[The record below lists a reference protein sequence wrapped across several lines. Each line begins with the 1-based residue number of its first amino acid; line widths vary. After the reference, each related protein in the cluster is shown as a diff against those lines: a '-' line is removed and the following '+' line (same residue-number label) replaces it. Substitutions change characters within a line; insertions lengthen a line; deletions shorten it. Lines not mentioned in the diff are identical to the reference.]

1 MSRKPKKTSRQK
13 AAGQLSGVAASNPA
27 LPASTSR
34 RREPQNA
41 PVAEGATSGAE
52 SGDRWKALGA
62 AFFLAVIV
70 WVVFGQT
77 PGFGFI
83 NYDDPDN
90 VSQNANVIAGLNI
103 KGIAW
108 AFTHTVVGRW
118 APVTV
123 ISHMADC
130 QLYGLWAGGH
140 ILTNVLLHATSAILL
155 FLVIWQMTGALWRS
169 AFVAT
174 LFAVHPLRVEA
185 ICWVSARGDVL
196 NTFFFVLTLGAYL
209 CYVRKP
215 QSHIRYWTVALLFAL
230 GLMTKSMIVTLP
242 FVLLLLDYWPLE
254 RLPKVSDVEG
264 LLRTGQKLVAEKI
277 PLFTLAVISCLAT
290 VLATRGIPVDRI
302 ENDSIIQRVCNAL
315 ISYAVYLRQMVY
327 PAGLAIP
334 YITPVH
340 GVAYG
345 QAVFALVLLAGISY
359 AAFYFLKT
367 KPWFAA
373 GWLWYLGMLVPVIG
387 IVQISYYAHADR
399 YTYLPQIGLYLA
411 VTWGMSEM
419 SASLRHR
426 RLVLGGLSAAVIVA
440 LTICARV
447 QASYWRDS
455 ESLWRHA
462 IACTPDNYMA
472 YSNLGNALLKN
483 EQTDEAMSTY
493 KKAMEINPKYAVPYY
508 NMGLALFQK
517 GEVDE
522 AITYYQKAIEN
533 NPEYAEPE
541 NNLGNALLQK
551 GEIDHA
557 ISHYRRAAELK
568 PGLADISYN
577 LGGALLQKGDM
588 DGAVASYQKALEIQ
602 PDYAEAH
609 CKLGDVFLRGGRA
622 DEAIPQYQR
631 AIGIKPDFAEAETN
645 LGTALLQKGEI
656 DQGITHYQNAVKL
669 KPGFAEAHYDL
680 ANAFL
685 QSGDEAQALA
695 HFERVIE
702 LQPQNIQAG
711 NNLVLLLSAS
721 TNSALRNGTK
731 AVELGERMN
740 QLSGGGQPVILVALA
755 AAYAETGQFPKAVET
770 AQKALQ
776 LANEQRNAELGGTIE
791 SHIKLYQTGTPLRI
805 SGMTKH

>member
-1 MSRKPKKTSRQK
+1 MSRKSKKTSRQK
-13 AAGQLSGVAASNPA
+13 AAGQLSGGAASKAAPSTTA
-27 LPASTSR
+27 LGR
-34 RREPQNA
+34 RGGQDA
-41 PVAEGATSGAE
+41 PVVEE
-52 SGDRWKALGA
+52 VRKDDRWKALGVVV
-62 AFFLAVIV
+62 FLAVIV

-77 PGFGFI
+77 LGFGFI

-90 VSQNANVIAGLNI
+90 VSQNANVMAGLNL

-118 APVTV
+118 APLTV

-140 ILTNVLLHATSAILL
+140 ILTNVLLHTISAILL
-155 FLVIWQMTGALWRS
+155 FFVLWQMTAALWRS

-174 LFAVHPLRVEA
+174 VFAIHPLRVET

-209 CYVRKP
+209 RYVRKP
-215 QSHIRYWTVALLFAL
+215 QSHVRYWTVACLFAL

-254 RLPKVSDVEG
+254 RFPRTFNKGNYWSATRGLVLEKV
-264 LLRTGQKLVAEKI
+264 
-277 PLFTLAVISCLAT
+277 PLFALAIISSVATFLAI
-290 VLATRGIPVDRI
+290 RGIPVDRI
-302 ENDSIIQRVCNAL
+302 ENDSIVQRVCNSL
-315 ISYAVYLRQMVY
+315 ISYAIYLRQMVY

-340 GVAYG
+340 GVSYG
-345 QAVFALVLLAGISY
+345 QTALALMILAGISY
-359 AAFYFLKT
+359 AAFYLWKT
-367 KPWFAA
+367 KPWFAV
-373 GWLWYLGMLVPVIG
+373 GWLWYVGMLVPVIG

-411 VTWGMSEM
+411 VIWGVVDM

-426 RLVLGGLSAAVIVA
+426 GLLLGGLSGVVIVA

-447 QASYWRDS
+447 QTSYWRDN

-462 IACTPDNYMA
+462 IACTQDNYMA

-483 EQTDEAMSTY
+483 GRTDEAMSAY
-493 KKAMEINPKYAVPYY
+493 KKSMEINPKYAVTYY

-522 AITYYQKAIEN
+522 AIASYQKAIEN
-533 NPEYAEPE
+533 NPEYADPE

-551 GEIDHA
+551 GELDQA
-557 ISHYRRAAELK
+557 ISHYRRAVELK
-568 PGLADISYN
+568 PGLAEISYN
-577 LGGALLQKGDM
+577 LGGALLQKGDL
-588 DGAVASYQKALEIQ
+588 DGAVASYQKAIEIQ
-602 PDYAEAH
+602 QDYAEAH
-609 CKLGDVFLRGGRA
+609 CKLGDVFLRGGR
-622 DEAIPQYQR
+622 EEQAIPQYQR
-631 AIGIKPDFAEAETN
+631 AIEIRPDFAEAETN
-645 LGTALLQKGEI
+645 LGTALVQKKEI
-656 DQGITHYQNAVKL
+656 DEGIAHYQKAIEL
-669 KPGFAEAHYDL
+669 KPDFVEAHYDL

-685 QSGDEAQALA
+685 QNGDESGAVVQ
-695 HFERVIE
+695 FQRVLE

-711 NNLVLLLSAS
+711 NNLALLLATS
-721 TNSALRNGTK
+721 TNGAIRNGTK
-731 AVELGERMN
+731 AVELAERMN

-776 LANEQRNAELGGTIE
+776 LASGQGNAGLSETIQG
-791 SHIKLYQTGTPLRI
+791 HIKLYQNGTPLRI
-805 SGMTKH
+805 GK